1 MRSPRAEFSKA
12 TKAAAFAR
20 ANGHCECGCGLK
32 IMVGEAV
39 EYNHR
44 IPAALG
50 GDNGLENCEV
60 LLKKHHAQKRTH
72 GDGIESNS
80 SIARAT
86 RLAEKRMGMRPK
98 GRGFRG
104 SRKFDGT
111 VVLK

>member
-1 MRSPRAEFSKA
+1 MSRQAFTKA
-12 TKAAAFAR
+12 TKAAAFLR

-32 IMVGEAV
+32 IMIGDAV
-39 EYNHR
+39 EFDHK

-50 GDNGLENCEV
+50 GDNNLENCV
-60 LLKKHHAQKRTH
+60 CMLKKHHSEKTRSKAI
-72 GDGIESNS
+72 DSNS

-86 RLAEKRMGMRPK
+86 RLAEKRMGLRPK
-98 GRGFRG
+98 RSTFRG